1 MEKGELS
8 TEPEMHLDARGGS
21 SKKPSQGEEWGGHA
35 KQSQSNPGR
44 ILDTGGGE
52 GMEEDAFF
60 GDDDD
65 DESE

>member
-1 MEKGELS
+1 MEKGELLA
-8 TEPEMHLDARGGS
+8 EPELHLDTRGS
-21 SKKPSQGEEWGGHA
+21 SKKPPQGEEWDGHA
-35 KQSQSNPGR
+35 KQSKSNPGK
-44 ILDTGGGE
+44 ILDTGDGE